1 MSKRSPRKKKKEEK
15 DKVAKVHRITRRHTA
30 EMRLAHYAKRLDQI
44 YSKLDMA
51 HMVPQVVQ
59 KMRREYADNPH
70 ELYLKVCHKWGVTPE
85 ERYDQYLLVYGK
97 KTHKKFKPQEETDKE
112 REDSIERK
120 EDNKIPEKAFAFDV
134 KKDSRARSPEIVTQS
149 PRRAK
154 AIERMYQPKYYQKRT
169 SPRRDYYEE
178 RKSPSPSPRLSPR
191 KKIEYVNVYPGDICE
206 TMVLTNSTTNQETGF
221 WISARV
227 LAINTDKETLDLEVL
242 EPQKYGL
249 SQLAKDVPNRYVRA
263 PAKMW

>member
-15 DKVAKVHRITRRHTA
+15 DKVAKVHRITRRHTE
-30 EMRLAHYAKRLDQI
+30 EMRLAHYARRLDQI

-70 ELYLKVCHKWGVTPE
+70 ELYLRVCHKWGVTPE
-85 ERYDQYLLVYGK
+85 EKFDQYLLVYGK

-120 EDNKIPEKAFAFDV
+120 EDNKIPEKAFAFDF
-134 KKDSRARSPEIVTQS
+134 KKESRARSPEIVTQS

-169 SPRRDYYEE
+169 SPRREYEE
-178 RKSPSPSPRLSPR
+178 RKSLSASPRLSPR

-206 TMVLTNSTTNQETGF
+206 TMVLTNSTINQETGF

-227 LAINTDKETLDLEVL
+227 LSINTDKETMDLEVL